1 MGFGSFLGPIGDI
14 VGGFMS
20 YDQSRKQ
27 FNQAMDAQKRQ
38 LRTMRADAEAAGFNP
53 LTALMAGAGN
63 NYGGIQGSS
72 PLASISMITG
82 GLSDLGNLVTG
93 PSEAEKKR
101 EADQDRLNALKL
113 EQAETSLALT
123 KRQLAGGFSSKAE
136 MYASAS
142 KPKISSDVTMRD
154 FLQREKV
161 EKDFAN
167 AMAGPK
173 PMVRAYNPMVDS
185 WTELRPDVADS
196 IGVEDGGVLLARHME
211 EISGDVVAD
220 VSGLANALTEMWRGR
235 GAFGKS
241 LRYGDS
247 VNSVHMPDTK
257 PSKMHRSHFSNF
269 KR

>member
-1 MGFGSFLGPIGDI
+1 MLGGIIGGIGSI
-14 VGGFMS
+14 VGGIAG

-53 LTALMAGAGN
+53 LTALMAGSGN
-63 NYGGIQGSS
+63 NYGGIQAAS
-72 PLASISMITG
+72 PLASIGMITG
-82 GLSDLGNLVTG
+82 GLADLGNVLTG

-101 EADQDRLNALKL
+101 QADEDRLNQLKL
-113 EQAETSLALT
+113 EQAETALALS

-136 MYASAS
+136 MYAAAS

-154 FLQREKV
+154 FLQRQKV

-167 AMAGPK
+167 AMIGPK
-173 PMVRAYNPMVDS
+173 PMARVYNPMVDS

-196 IGVEDGGVLLARHME
+196 VGVEDGGVFISRHME

-220 VSGLANALTEMWRGR
+220 VSGLANAMTEMWRGR